1 MIITK
6 IAKKDTFI
14 TDLSTSLNQGV
25 SANFGQAST
34 LDLFKI
40 YQENKNVKSR
50 ALLTVSS
57 LSEGDTVTI
66 VDSLGVS
73 KTFEYDNP
81 TVNDGVAQNN
91 IEFTSFD
98 DLISKIDDAANFA
111 VSAYKLST
119 TEILLIQD
127 HPGSSGDTTISVP
140 DDQNSIVPKN
150 FKRFEHSA
158 VLVNFDL
165 ASILDDHISTRAE
178 SIFSTGQYK
187 AFVTLTDVGAAA
199 TSSKDYTLRIRPL
212 NHDFDE
218 GIGRDTLHFSDK
230 GGASFETIS
239 KSENWSV
246 PGFVTDAEVYKDG
259 DTTYESTFTVLNGNE
274 DVTFDITSYVDH
286 FLTTHGIN
294 NAIRTQTFVIEL
306 VYDNLFDENTYFLKR
321 LGSRNLSYMFNRP
334 KLQIKTKDENFEIVN
349 FDNKKRFLDVQ
360 EDFYVTNLV
369 NKKLTSFPGDTHLQM
384 NYEDETIS
392 ETVLRLLRTPSPG
405 DYLSIANASG
415 TLTTFG
421 FNTDANAITFSG
433 GTLVDQARVVNISS
447 FTLTSG
453 TTSLDRLSTLIN
465 SEPFRVDADVDNDK
479 KEIKISHSN
488 PTLTQESF
496 VVKNVDV
503 NNSIIL
509 KEIKTSFNIFA
520 ATISSTTVS
529 DYKGNTLSGI
539 KKFTVPGPNGAT
551 LSTISRFNSSSKF
564 QSDLE
569 KNSKVEVD
577 FKYYVANG
585 GKNYL
590 LKNEKVDFHLPE
602 TSEEDLFKK
611 LRVVLDTQQKEISAD
626 DAIKTLKFS
635 FIDMTRQYK
644 SIKVPFDLVSED
656 LGIISYEMYDVDT
669 GKTLLENDE
678 SFDDTSMFFNGKFY
692 IANLY
697 AAKIYKGLRVG
708 FVFEYTDPLTGLKKK
723 IEDKKLIVRFK

>member
-50 ALLTVSS
+50 ALITLNNLVD
-57 LSEGDTVTI
+57 GNTI
-66 VDSLGVS
+66 TIIDSLGVS
-73 KTFEYDNP
+73 KTFEFD
-81 TVNDGVAQNN
+81 NDGNSVAGNVSFTNFNN
-91 IEFTSFD
+91 
-98 DLISKIDDAANFA
+98 LINRINDAANFA
-111 VSAYKLST
+111 VSAYKLSN

-127 HPGSSGDTTISVP
+127 NPGVSGDT
-140 DDQNSIVPKN
+140 SITVVGAGITSKN

-165 ASILDDHISTRAE
+165 ASILDDHISERAK
-178 SIFSTGQYK
+178 SIFKTGQYK

-212 NHDFDE
+212 KHDFDE

-246 PGFVTDAEVYKDG
+246 SGFVTDAEVYG
-259 DTTYESTFTVLNGNE
+259 GSTYESTFTVLKGNE
-274 DVTFDITSYVDH
+274 DVTFDITSYVEH
-286 FLTTHGIN
+286 FLTTHGID

-349 FDNKKRFLDVQ
+349 FDNKKRFLDIK

-369 NKKLTSFPGDTHLQM
+369 NKKLTSFPGNTHLQM
-384 NYEDETIS
+384 NYEDETIN
-392 ETVLRLLRTPSPG
+392 ETVLRFLRVPADG
-405 DYLSIANASG
+405 DYLTITDSDG
-415 TLTTFG
+415 TSKTYG
-421 FNTDANAITFSG
+421 FRADGEAIGGDVDA
-433 GTLVDQARVVNISS
+433 LRVVQ
-447 FTLTSG
+447 TV
-453 TTSLDRLSTLIN
+453 
-465 SEPFRVDADVDNDK
+465 VDASTITNSAVVSSLKGIVDGVNGHNGSVSSNTLNNT
-479 KEIKISHSN
+479 ITISHTN
-488 PTLTQESF
+488 PILTQESF

-509 KEIKTSFNIFA
+509 KENKTNFNIFA

-529 DYKGNTLSGI
+529 DYKGSALSGI

-551 LSTISRFNSSSKF
+551 LSTISRFNSSNKF

-602 TSEEDLFKK
+602 TSEEDLFKN
-611 LRVVLDTQQKEISAD
+611 LRVTLNTQQKEISAD

-656 LGIISYEMYDVDT
+656 LGMISYQMYDVDT

-723 IEDKKLIVRFK
+723 IEDRKLIVRFK

>member
-6 IAKKDTFI
+6 IVKKDTFV
-14 TDLSTSLNQGV
+14 TDLATSLNQGI

-50 ALLTVSS
+50 ALLTVNS
-57 LSEGDTVTI
+57 LINGNTVTI
-66 VDSLGVS
+66 IDSLGVS
-73 KTFEYDNP
+73 KTFEHVSNTVDGNVSFDN
-81 TVNDGVAQNN
+81 
-91 IEFTSFD
+91 FD
-98 DLISKIDDAANFA
+98 DLITKINDDAVNIA
-111 VSAYKLST
+111 VSAYKLSSK
-119 TEILLIQD
+119 EILLIQD
-127 HPGSSGDTTISVP
+127 NPGASGDTLISVVT
-140 DDQNSIVPKN
+140 DDQTSIVPKN

-165 ASILDDHISTRAE
+165 ASILEDHISSKDD
-178 SIFSTGQYK
+178 SIFKINEYK

-199 TSSKDYTLRIRPL
+199 NSSKDYTLRIRPL

-218 GIGRDTLHFSDK
+218 GIGRDTLHFSDN

-239 KSENWSV
+239 KSRNWSV
-246 PGFVTDAEVYKDG
+246 PGFVTDAEVYKDE
-259 DTTYESTFTVLNGNE
+259 DSTYESTFTVSKGSE
-274 DVTFDITSYVDH
+274 DVTFDITDYVEH
-286 FLTTHGIN
+286 FLSN
-294 NAIRTQTFVIEL
+294 SANKTQTFVIEFS
-306 VYDNLFDENTYFLKR
+306 YDNLFDENTYFLKR

-349 FDNKKRFLDVQ
+349 FDNKKRYLDTQ
-360 EDFYVTNLV
+360 EDFYITNLI
-369 NKKLTSFPGDTHLQM
+369 NKKLTSFPGNGTYLQM
-384 NYEDETIS
+384 SYEDESIT
-392 ETVLRLLRTPSPG
+392 ETVLRFLRTPAAG
-405 DYLSIANASG
+405 DYLSITNAEG
-415 TLTTFG
+415 TLETFG
-421 FNTDANAITFSG
+421 FNNGKVDITDDSGAI
-433 GTLVDQARVVNISS
+433 LVSAARVVDIFS
-447 FTLTSG
+447 FTLITG
-453 TTSLDRLSTLIN
+453 TTSLDELSTLITGTQGFDVI
-465 SEPFRVDADVDNDK
+465 SEVDNNK
-479 KEIKISHSN
+479 KEIKISHQT
-488 PTLTQESF
+488 PVLTQESF

-509 KEIKTSFNIFA
+509 KETKTNFNIF
-520 ATISSTTVS
+520 STSIAETNVN
-529 DYKGNTLSGI
+529 DYKGNTLVGI
-539 KKFTVPGPNGAT
+539 KKFEVANN
-551 LSTISRFNSSSKF
+551 LVSRFNSSNKF

-585 GKNYL
+585 EKNYL

-626 DAIKTLKFS
+626 DSIKTLKFS
-635 FIDMTRQYK
+635 FIDMSRQYK

-656 LGIISYEMYDVDT
+656 LGMISYQMYDVDT

-697 AAKIYKGLRVG
+697 ATKIYKGLRVG
-708 FVFEYTDPLTGLKKK
+708 FVFEYTDPLTGLEKK

>member
-50 ALLTVSS
+50 ALLIVSN
-57 LSEGDTVTI
+57 LTDGNTVTI
-66 VDSLGVS
+66 IDSLGVS
-73 KTFEYDNP
+73 KTFEYDTGLQADFN
-81 TVNDGVAQNN
+81 GQNTRF
-91 IEFTSFD
+91 ISFD
-98 DLISKIDDAANFA
+98 SLITEINNVVGFA
-111 VSAYKLST
+111 ISAYKLSS

-127 HPGSSGDTTISVP
+127 NPGASGDTIITVPEGQASISIK
-140 DDQNSIVPKN
+140 S

-158 VLVNFDL
+158 VLINFDL
-165 ASILDDHISTRAE
+165 ASILDDHISDKEE
-178 SIFSTGQYK
+178 SIFNTDQYK
-187 AFVTLTDVGAAA
+187 TFITLSDVGAAA

-212 NHDFDE
+212 NYDFDE

-230 GGASFETIS
+230 GGASFETINKS
-239 KSENWSV
+239 KNWSV
-246 PGFVTDAEVYKDG
+246 PGFVTDAEVYAG
-259 DTTYESTFTVLNGNE
+259 STYESTFTVVKGNE
-274 DVTFDITSYVDH
+274 DVVFDITSYVEH
-286 FLTTHGIN
+286 FLSAPAPEN
-294 NAIRTQTFVIEL
+294 KTQTFVIEIA
-306 VYDNLFDENTYFLKR
+306 YDNLFDENTYFLKR

-334 KLQIKTKDENFEIVN
+334 KLQVKTKDENFEIVN
-349 FDNKKRFLDVQ
+349 FDNKKRFLDVK
-360 EDFYVTNLV
+360 EDFYVTNLI
-369 NKKLTSFPGDTHLQM
+369 NKKLTSFPGEDTHLQM
-384 NYEDETIS
+384 RYEDETIS
-392 ETVLRLLRTPSPG
+392 ETVLRLLRTPAAG
-405 DYLSIANASG
+405 DYLSITNTSG

-421 FNTDANAITFSG
+421 FNTNGSTIDNVVDA
-433 GTLVDQARVVNISS
+433 ARVVNISS

-453 TTSLDRLSTLIN
+453 TTSLDSLSTLISTADFNVN
-465 SEPFRVDADVDNDK
+465 SSVDNIK
-479 KEIKISHSN
+479 KEIKISHSE

-496 VVKNVDV
+496 VVKNVDA

-509 KEIKTSFNIFA
+509 KENKTNFNIFA

-529 DYKGNTLSGI
+529 DYKGSTLSGI

-569 KNSKVEVD
+569 KNSKVEID

-585 GKNYL
+585 GKKYL

-635 FIDMTRQYK
+635 FIDMARQYK

-656 LGIISYEMYDVDT
+656 LGMISYKMYDVDT
-669 GKTLLENDE
+669 GKTLLENDA

-692 IANLY
+692 IANLH
-697 AAKIYKGLRVG
+697 ASKIYKGLRVG

-723 IEDKKLIVRFK
+723 IEDRKLIVRFK

>member
-50 ALLTVSS
+50 ALLTVSE
-57 LSEGDTVTI
+57 LVDGNTVTI
-66 VDSLGVS
+66 IDSLGVS
-73 KTFEYDNP
+73 KTFEYDDPDND
-81 TVNDGVAQNN
+81 DGVIQNN
-91 IEFTSFD
+91 IEFTSLD
-98 DLISKIDDAANFA
+98 SLITEINNAANFA
-111 VSAYKLST
+111 VSAHKLSS

-127 HPGSSGDTTISVP
+127 NPGASGDTIITVVGAGITS
-140 DDQNSIVPKN
+140 KN

-165 ASILDDHISTRAE
+165 ASILDDYISEKAK
-178 SIFSTGQYK
+178 SIFDTDEYK

-246 PGFVTDAEVYKDG
+246 PGFVTDVEVYG
-259 DTTYESTFTVLNGNE
+259 GSAYESTFEVVKGNE
-274 DVTFDITSYVDH
+274 DVTFDITSYVEH
-286 FLTTHGIN
+286 FLSTHGIG

-349 FDNKKRFLDVQ
+349 FDNKKRFLDVK
-360 EDFYVTNLV
+360 EEFYVTNLV

-384 NYEDETIS
+384 SYEDETIS
-392 ETVLRLLRTPSPG
+392 ETVLRLLRTPAAG
-405 DYLSIANASG
+405 DYLSITNASG

-421 FNTDANAITFSG
+421 FNTNGSTIGNVVAAE
-433 GTLVDQARVVNISS
+433 RVVDISS

-453 TTSLDRLSTLIN
+453 TTSLDSLSILISRADFNVN
-465 SEPFRVDADVDNDK
+465 SSVDNTK
-479 KEIKISHSN
+479 KEITISHAN
-488 PTLTQESF
+488 PVLTQESF
-496 VVKNVDV
+496 VAKNVDA

-509 KEIKTSFNIFA
+509 KENKTDFNIFA

-529 DYKGNTLSGI
+529 DYKGSALSGI
-539 KKFTVPGPNGAT
+539 KKFTVSGPNGAT
-551 LSTISRFNSSSKF
+551 LSTISRFNSSNKF

-577 FKYYVANG
+577 FKYYVTNG

-656 LGIISYEMYDVDT
+656 LGMISYQMYDVDT

-692 IANLY
+692 VANLY